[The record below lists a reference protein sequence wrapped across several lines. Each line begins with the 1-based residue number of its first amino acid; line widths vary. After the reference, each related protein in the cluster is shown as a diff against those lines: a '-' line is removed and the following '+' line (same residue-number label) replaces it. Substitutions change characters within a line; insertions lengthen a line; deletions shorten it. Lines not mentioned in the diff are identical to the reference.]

1 MFVSHM
7 SVVIVFS
14 FDSVNSRF
22 APLIWAEQLRCIWR
36 VLCDFMAFKILR
48 IKEPVV
54 TLRFLAGIIA
64 LIVQSVG
71 AAAMVSITLVSTCS
85 PFVLFLA
92 IPKI

>member
-14 FDSVNSRF
+14 FDSFNSRF
-22 APLIWAEQLRCIWR
+22 APLIWAEQLRCIWH
-36 VLCDFMAFKILR
+36 VLCGFMAFKILR

-71 AAAMVSITLVSTCS
+71 AAVMVSVILVSSCS
-85 PFVLFLA
+85 PFVLFLG
-92 IPKI
+92 IPQI